1 MAEAFYSRSW
11 AAPEPVVTRSGAKR
25 VAIYAVALSV
35 FLHIVGVTLFPYLNE
50 MEPRPPAVTLV
61 AELLPPVEPEPAR
74 VAAPPPAP
82 RVTPIQESPP
92 VTQSRVV
99 QPPPMEPPPTPIMET
114 LVPTEPLPIAPVPVA
129 QPDIAAEQPAS
140 NLAAPQAAASSVPP
154 VAVAQP
160 EVAPKESAP
169 TLPIPVPLT
178 DLTEMPR
185 FRVKTQP
192 VYPPQ
197 MQAQNKEATVKLDV
211 LLDEKGKPRK
221 VTVVQSG
228 GAAFD
233 EAAIAALEAS
243 EIEPGKIGKQ
253 AVAVIYRVSY
263 SFRLQ

>member
-11 AAPEPVVTRSGAKR
+11 AAPAPVAIGFGAKR
-25 VAIYAVALSV
+25 VATFAVALSV

-61 AELLPPVEPEPAR
+61 AELLPPVPEPAR

-92 VTQSRVV
+92 VTQPRVV

-114 LVPTEPLPIAPVPVA
+114 LVPTEPLPITPVPVA

-140 NLAAPQAAASSVPP
+140 NLTAPQAAASSAPP

-160 EVAPKESAP
+160 EVAPQESAP

-178 DLTEMPR
+178 DLTGMPR
-185 FRVKTQP
+185 FRVETKP
-192 VYPPQ
+192 VYPAQ
-197 MQAQNKEATVKLDV
+197 MRAQGKEATVKLDV
-211 LLDEKGKPRK
+211 LVDEKGKPRK

-228 GAAFD
+228 GTAFD

-263 SFRLQ
+263 SFHFR